1 MNYATLKTNIEDICE
16 TSFTADQLAMFTQQ
30 AEEKIL
36 QTVDIPALR
45 KLDDGPL
52 SGTNKLYTLPTDYLY
67 TYSIAIVNSSTHT
80 FLLNKDVNFLHEA
93 YPINTSAHHGVPK
106 FYAQYSETQIQLVPT
121 PNANYV
127 LEHIYG
133 YYPTSIVTGSTS
145 WLGDNASAALLN
157 GALLEAIRFQKG
169 EPDVVAN
176 YEKLYLQ
183 AITLLIEFGNGK
195 LRRDAYRSGQA
206 RQPVPGTAPVPQAGG
221 Q

>member
-1 MNYATLKTNIEDICE
+1 MNYASLKTNIADICE
-16 TSFTADQLAMFTQQ
+16 TTFTDDQLAMFTQQ

-36 QTVDIPALR
+36 LAVDIPALR

-121 PNANYV
+121 PDANYV

-145 WLGDNASAALLN
+145 WLGDNASTALLN
-157 GALLEAIRFQKG
+157 GALIEAARFQKA
-169 EPDVVAN
+169 EADVIAN
-176 YEKLYLQ
+176 YDKMFGLSLE
-183 AITLLIEFGNGK
+183 LLKNFGDGK
-195 LRRDAYRSGQA
+195 LRRDTYRSGQY
-206 RQPVPGTAPVPQAGG
+206 RTPVT
-221 Q
+221 

>member
-1 MNYATLKTNIEDICE
+1 MNYASLKTNIEDICE

-36 QTVDIPALR
+36 QAVDIPALR

-121 PNANYV
+121 PDANYE

-145 WLGDNASAALLN
+145 WLGDNASTALLN
-157 GALLEAIRFQKG
+157 GALMEAARFQKA
-169 EPDVVAN
+169 EADVIAN
-176 YEKLYLQ
+176 YDKMYIMSIELLK
-183 AITLLIEFGNGK
+183 TLGDGK
-195 LRRDAYRSGQA
+195 LRQDMYRSGQY
-206 RQPVPGTAPVPQAGG
+206 RTPVT
-221 Q
+221 